1 MQTRDYISATAL
13 SKKTAH
19 TLDSLSSGE
28 NEKFIILKNN
38 EPKAILMSVSA
49 YEALEEEI
57 EDLRLTSLAL
67 TRMQTFSLDDTIS
80 HKKMLEKFGK

>member
-1 MQTRDYISATAL
+1 MQTSDYISATVL

-38 EPKAILMSVSA
+38 KPKAILMSVDA
-49 YEALEEEI
+49 YEALEEEL

-67 TRMQTFSLDDTIS
+67 ARMQTFSFDDAIT
-80 HKKMLEKFGK
+80 HKKMLEKFDK

>member
-1 MQTRDYISATAL
+1 MQTSNYISATVL

-38 EPKAILMSVSA
+38 APKAILMSVDA
-49 YEALEEEI
+49 YEALQEEI
-57 EDLRLTSLAL
+57 EKRGNQGRA
-67 TRMQTFSLDDTIS
+67 
-80 HKKMLEKFGK
+80 